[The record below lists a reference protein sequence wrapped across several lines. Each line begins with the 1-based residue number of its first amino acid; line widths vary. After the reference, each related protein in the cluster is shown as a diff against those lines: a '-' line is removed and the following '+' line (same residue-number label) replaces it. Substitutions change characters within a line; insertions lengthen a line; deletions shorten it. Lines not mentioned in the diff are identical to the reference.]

1 MRLNKSWHNSLFW
14 ISNAFKVN
22 THPSNTAG
30 ERIRHCYSSPSQR
43 LQRSWNPPW
52 PGCHVS
58 NQPSSSKM
66 TPVTSAPLHLL
77 QLLRDSSVLRDWTLQ
92 TLRPQWTSKHTLA
105 STTAPWMMALHLS
118 SLLHFVTTKLFMS
131 NGWCLLHLGINH
143 SLSPDSNKFADVR
156 PSK

>member
-1 MRLNKSWHNSLFW
+1 MLLKS
-14 ISNAFKVN
+14 
-22 THPSNTAG
+22 THIPQTQQ
-30 ERIRHCYSSPSQR
+30 ERESDTVTVVLLRDYRDLEIHLGQAVMFQINLHHLSA
-43 LQRSWNPPW
+43 
-52 PGCHVS
+52 
-58 NQPSSSKM
+58 KM

-118 SLLHFVTTKLFMS
+118 SLLHFVTTKLHKS

-143 SLSPDSNKFADVR
+143 SLSPDSNKFAAVR
-156 PSK
+156 LSK